1 MNRNS
6 LFPVR
11 VGVLLS
17 ALALC
22 VALLPSQWLPFGL
35 AQQGDTLHHFCIG
48 LALGTLIVLNA
59 LLFFSREVS
68 DSFRQE

>member
-1 MNRNS
+1 MKRS
-6 LFPVR
+6 PLFPVR

-22 VALLPSQWLPFGL
+22 VALFPSQWLPSGL
-35 AQQGDTLHHFCIG
+35 RQQIDSLDHFCVG
-48 LALGTLIVLNA
+48 LALGVLIVLNA

-68 DSFRQE
+68 ESFQQE

>member
-1 MNRNS
+1 MQRNA

-22 VALLPSQWLPFGL
+22 VALFPSHWLPFGL
-35 AQQGDTLHHFCIG
+35 AQQGDTLDHFCIG
-48 LALGTLIVLNA
+48 LALGVLIVLNA

-68 DSFRQE
+68 ESFQQE

>member
-1 MNRNS
+1 MQRNA

-22 VALLPSQWLPFGL
+22 VAIFPLGWLPFGL
-35 AQQGDTLHHFCIG
+35 AQKADTLDHFCIG
-48 LALGTLIVLNA
+48 VALGILIVLNA

-68 DSFRQE
+68 ASFQQE